1 VRLVNSVLILAVG
14 ASLGGILASA
24 PSIGRQALE
33 NSAILAAG
41 AVALALPLGTLLAV
55 LLARY
60 DIALRRAALAA
71 VAALLFVPLYVQLA
85 AWDAAF
91 GKLGWFS
98 LAYGSMAEPLLAG
111 LRGAIVVHGLAAAP
125 WVALIV
131 GAGLMQIDPAQEEAA
146 LLCGPPRFVLWR
158 VTLPQAAPFL
168 IAAAIWTAAGTTA
181 EMTVTNIY
189 LVNPRDWT
197 YTERFYMAYASSDV
211 QRAVVGVL
219 PALEALALVIVA
231 VLWTIVQITSRRR
244 RVRASRSV
252 TFRAGRWRTA
262 LSAVAWSVVI
272 GLLGVPVASLIAK
285 AGFVVRQ
292 VEGQRVAGWSALA
305 CLQEIAAVPAHFGRE
320 IAATLEVAT
329 AAALMSLLV
338 GTVLAW
344 QARHSRRWPWI
355 MLAVVALGLAIPGP
369 LIGAGLIQLFNHD
382 LPPQLPVGD
391 GTYKSWLLVLYDQT
405 PLAPVVAQAIK
416 AMPLVTMFLAYSFAS
431 LSDDV
436 LEAAALD
443 GLPPR
448 MVLWRLALP
457 LRRRAL
463 AAALIA
469 ALAVAAGDLA
479 WAHLVTPPGLD
490 LLQRRVFGL
499 VHAGVEEQ
507 VAAISLVVVAAYSL
521 AAAIIL
527 RLARP
532 SDR

>member
-1 VRLVNSVLILAVG
+1 
-14 ASLGGILASA
+14 
-24 PSIGRQALE
+24 
-33 NSAILAAG
+33 
-41 AVALALPLGTLLAV
+41 

-60 DIALRRAALAA
+60 DIAGRRAALAT

-85 AWDAAF
+85 GWDAAF

-98 LAYGSMAEPLLAG
+98 LVYGSMAEPLLAG
-111 LRGAIVVHGLAAAP
+111 LRGAIIVHGLAAAP

-131 GAGLMQIDPAQEEAA
+131 GAGLMQIDPSQEEAA

-158 VTLPQAAPFL
+158 VTLPQVAPFL
-168 IAAAIWTAAGTTA
+168 VAAAIWTAAGTTA

-219 PALEALALVIVA
+219 PALAALGVVVVA
-231 VLWTIVQITSRRR
+231 VLWTVMQITGRRR
-244 RVRASRSV
+244 LARASRPV
-252 TFRAGRWRTA
+252 TFPAGRWRA
-262 LSAVAWSVVI
+262 VLSAVVWSVVI
-272 GLLGVPVASLIAK
+272 GLLGMPVASLIAK
-285 AGFVVRQ
+285 AGFVVRH
-292 VEGQRVAGWSALA
+292 VDGSRVAGWSALA
-305 CLQEIAAVPAHFGRE
+305 CLREVAAVPAHFGRE

-329 AAALMSLLV
+329 AAALVSLVV
-338 GTVLAW
+338 GAVLAW
-344 QARHSRRWPWI
+344 RARRSRRWSAFV
-355 MLAVVALGLAIPGP
+355 LAVVALGLAIPGP
-369 LIGAGLIQLFNHD
+369 LVGAALIQVFNHD
-382 LPPQLPVGD
+382 LPPQIPLGD

-416 AMPLVTMFLAYSFAS
+416 ALPLVTMFLAYSFAS

-443 GLPPR
+443 GLSSR
-448 MVLWRLALP
+448 AVLWRMALP
-457 LRRRAL
+457 LRWRAL
-463 AAALIA
+463 AAAGIA

-507 VAAISLVVVAAYSL
+507 VAAISLVVMAAYAF
-521 AAAIIL
+521 AAVIVL
-527 RLARP
+527 RLVRSTAA
-532 SDR
+532 SS